1 MQHSG
6 SKRGQ
11 NTACVLKVL
20 RCSLPP
26 HTAADVCADAE
37 ATVAVMLLL
46 FS

>member
-20 RCSLPP
+20 KCSLPP
-26 HTAADVCADAE
+26 HPAADMCADAE
-37 ATVAVMLLL
+37 ATVAVTLLL
-46 FS
+46 FA